1 MQLNTFHFGK
11 ITYDIEKEILFTEG
25 VPGFEELKRYI
36 MIEDEDVESP
46 FCYLQSVEDGDI
58 SFIMMNPY
66 DVKADYAPSIPK
78 KCFEKLGNEADEHII
93 LSIVAIPQDIQSATI
108 NLQAPLLINLNT
120 RKGMQVILEDTAY
133 QTRHKLMAMLQR
145 EEE

>member
-1 MQLNTFHFGK
+1 MELNTFHFGK
-11 ITYDIEKEILFTEG
+11 ITYDVKKEILFKEG

-36 MIEDEDVESP
+36 MIEDEDIESP
-46 FCYLQSVEDGDI
+46 FCYLQSVEDGEV

-66 DVKADYAPSIPK
+66 DVKADYAPSIPEI
-78 KCFEKLGNEADEHII
+78 CFKKLGDETDEYVI

-120 RKGMQVILEDTAY
+120 RRGMQVILEDATY
-133 QTRHKLMAMLQR
+133 QTRHRLMTMLHG
-145 EEE
+145 EDE